1 MERDGWIGR
10 ERERKRERERNGRG
24 SGRVRNAKRR
34 KVRRGWKGVQE
45 GNGRK
50 GERGEQEFPLFPPN
64 KAFPYFD
71 TRIDIDSNET
81 IKKRR
86 KTMKVNINKRN
97 NVNRCKKE
105 KKDRKKKGKE
115 FEKERNKGE
124 GRRRKEKETK
134 KKKTKSKKGSANVRQ
149 MVHRRCCLREETGEG
164 ERSACVM
171 EGKEGR

>member
-81 IKKRR
+81 IKKGR
-86 KTMKVNINKRN
+86 KTMKVNI
-97 NVNRCKKE
+97 NRCKKE

-134 KKKTKSKKGSANVRQ
+134 KKKLRVKRGPLTFGKWCTGGAAYE
-149 MVHRRCCLREETGEG
+149 RRP
-164 ERSACVM
+164 A
-171 EGKEGR
+171 KEKDRHVQWRGRKDVEALL

>member
-81 IKKRR
+81 IKKGR

-134 KKKTKSKKGSANVRQ
+134 KKKLRVKRGPLTFGKWCTGGAAYE
-149 MVHRRCCLREETGEG
+149 RRP
-164 ERSACVM
+164 A
-171 EGKEGR
+171 KEKDRHV

>member
-1 MERDGWIGR
+1 MRGFASWTRVPVVTTTSGRKGEPKGDQGDGARRMDRAG
-10 ERERKRERERNGRG
+10 EGKKEKERERERNGRG

-81 IKKRR
+81 IKKGR
-86 KTMKVNINKRN
+86 KTMKVNIYK
-97 NVNRCKKE
+97 
-105 KKDRKKKGKE
+105 
-115 FEKERNKGE
+115 
-124 GRRRKEKETK
+124 
-134 KKKTKSKKGSANVRQ
+134 
-149 MVHRRCCLREETGEG
+149 
-164 ERSACVM
+164 
-171 EGKEGR
+171 